1 MTDGMVGFHSPSQ
14 FVNIQAHY
22 GGAASLK
29 VFLYGFDGVVNAMVC
44 LYDTSLPY
52 AVFSHLPLI
61 DNIEKKFATSFLVV
75 GSFSIFSFVA

>member
-61 DNIEKKFATSFLVV
+61 TLRSLRHRFLSLVL
-75 GSFSIFSFVA
+75 SAFFLL